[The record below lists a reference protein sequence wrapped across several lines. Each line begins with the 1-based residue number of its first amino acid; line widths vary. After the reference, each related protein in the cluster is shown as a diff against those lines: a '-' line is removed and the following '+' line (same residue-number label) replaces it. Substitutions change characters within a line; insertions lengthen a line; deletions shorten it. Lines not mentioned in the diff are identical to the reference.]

1 MDITQWWETIRLE
14 LDENVKLHES
24 SKQARTL
31 TFWHQG
37 RGGGLQTA
45 SSSWLTGSTWR
56 LATQPHTQGRR
67 TPIHI
72 NTFNREALPSCKSTD
87 PWPRRNNAHEHF
99 TSTTTTKKTTRNFL
113 SSETRRNGA
122 ITTSIIGPDKTVRWR
137 RRSSDARGVAAR
149 TGRRRAPRHRH
160 SRHTRDH
167 HTVNTRTTLTAE
179 QTLIRNEIKLNFWNY
194 WNRGDSRTTKY
205 DSWLSL
211 NMSLGFYEF
220 HQTNKP
226 LNRFVVIPHIKIRWM
241 KLI

>member
-1 MDITQWWETIRLE
+1 MQEHRSMAT
-14 LDENVKLHES
+14 
-24 SKQARTL
+24 SKQRSRALHLNNNNKKKHATFCRT
-31 TFWHQG
+31 
-37 RGGGLQTA
+37 
-45 SSSWLTGSTWR
+45 
-56 LATQPHTQGRR
+56 
-67 TPIHI
+67 
-72 NTFNREALPSCKSTD
+72 K
-87 PWPRRNNAHEHF
+87 
-99 TSTTTTKKTTRNFL
+99 
-113 SSETRRNGA
+113 RNGA

-179 QTLIRNEIKLNFWNY
+179 QTLIRNEIKLNFSNY
-194 WNRGDSRTTKY
+194 WNRGDSRTTTY

-226 LNRFVVIPHIKIRWM
+226 LNRFVVIPHIKIR
-241 KLI
+241 

>member
-72 NTFNREALPSCKSTD
+72 NTFNRKALPSCKSTD

-99 TSTTTTKKTTRNFL
+99 TSTTTTKKNTQLFVERNETAQLLQVLSVQIRRFGGGGGAPTRAAL
-113 SSETRRNGA
+113 LLELAAAGRPRR
-122 ITTSIIGPDKTVRWR
+122 
-137 RRSSDARGVAAR
+137 
-149 TGRRRAPRHRH
+149 RH

-179 QTLIRNEIKLNFWNY
+179 QTLIRNEIKLNFSNY
-194 WNRGDSRTTKY
+194 WNRGDSRTTTY

-226 LNRFVVIPHIKIRWM
+226 LNRFVGIPHIKIRWM